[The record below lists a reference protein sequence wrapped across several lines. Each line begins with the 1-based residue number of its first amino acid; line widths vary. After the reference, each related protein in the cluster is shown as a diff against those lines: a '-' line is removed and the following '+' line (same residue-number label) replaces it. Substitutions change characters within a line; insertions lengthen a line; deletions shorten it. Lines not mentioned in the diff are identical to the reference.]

1 MKFNFSNSKAAA
13 AARASS
19 SSFTLFSIVSAVIA
33 DWANGT
39 VEILATTLIGRT
51 VSRKVVAT
59 FTGEASYEE
68 IRKAIKAGHDRNR
81 SMAPCE
87 AERVTPCYIA
97 ELEGNVLTLREAFPS
112 YKAKNGKTVESPFP
126 QWEAVGQEKVI
137 TLSDTTDTDL
147 LAAEAWQAIKSFD
160 PVDPKPGTTV
170 FSQHCVQGF
179 QVATFKAAYM
189 ALLSK

>member
-126 QWEAVGQEKVI
+126 QWEAVGTGKVI

-147 LAAEAWQAIKSFD
+147 LNAEAWKAIKDLD
-160 PVDPKPGTTV
+160 PTDPKPGDV
-170 FSQHCVQGF
+170 LFSQHCVQGI
-179 QVATFKAAYM
+179 QVAAFKAAHK